1 MVNSNI
7 FRIFVYNKKLK
18 DMINYLKS
26 KIFPPYQMNEKET
39 LTYDV
44 IQMLCEQSDT
54 DLKIAP
60 LTGRY
65 FMINKRLSY
74 WVKVEDFSVS
84 ITNHKF
90 TLTNTITSEY
100 QKKLVNMIDTFIEA
114 DRNEFEQTVFQ
125 NEVELLENILSN
137 IKFKE

>member
-1 MVNSNI
+1 MLNSI
-7 FRIFVYNKKLK
+7 KNKL
-18 DMINYLKS
+18 
-26 KIFPPYQMNEKET
+26 FPPYKMNEKEK

-44 IQMLCEQSDT
+44 IKMLCEQKDT

-65 FMINKRLSY
+65 FMVNKRLSY
-74 WVKVEDFSVS
+74 WAKVEDFSVS

-90 TLTNTITSEY
+90 TLTNTISSEY
-100 QKKLVNMIDTFIEA
+100 NKALSKMVNQFIEA

-137 IKFKE
+137 IKTSK

>member
-1 MVNSNI
+1 M
-7 FRIFVYNKKLK
+7 LK
-18 DMINYLKS
+18 ALKE
-26 KIFPPYQMNEKET
+26 KIWPPYKMNSKER

-44 IQMLCEQSDT
+44 IKMLCEQSDT

-74 WVKVEDFSVS
+74 WAKVEDFSVS

-90 TLTNTITSEY
+90 TLTNTVNSEY
-100 QKKLVNMIDTFIEA
+100 QKLLVEMVNQFIEA
-114 DRNEFEQTVFQ
+114 DRNEFEETIFQ

-137 IKFKE
+137 IKTGK

>member
-1 MVNSNI
+1 M
-7 FRIFVYNKKLK
+7 KLFK
-18 DMINYLKS
+18 TFKE
-26 KIFPPYQMNEKET
+26 KIFPPYKMNEKEK

-44 IQMLCEQSDT
+44 IKMLCEQSDT

-74 WVKVEDFSVS
+74 WATVEDFSVS

-90 TLTNTITSEY
+90 TLTNTINNEY
-100 QKKLVNMIDTFIEA
+100 QKLLSNMVSEFIEA
-114 DRNEFEQTVFQ
+114 DRNEFEETIFQ
-125 NEVELLENILSN
+125 NEVDLLETIKSN
-137 IKFKE
+137 IVSGSTAF

>member
-1 MVNSNI
+1 M
-7 FRIFVYNKKLK
+7 KLFK
-18 DMINYLKS
+18 TFKE
-26 KIFPPYQMNEKET
+26 KIFPAYKMNEKEK

-44 IQMLCEQSDT
+44 IKMLCEQSDT

-74 WVKVEDFSVS
+74 WAKVEDFSVS

-90 TLTNTITSEY
+90 TLTNTINNEY
-100 QKKLVNMIDTFIEA
+100 QKLLSNMVSEFIEA
-114 DRNEFEQTVFQ
+114 DRNEFEESIFQ
-125 NEVELLENILSN
+125 NEVDLLETIKSN
-137 IKFKE
+137 IVSGSTAF

>member
-1 MVNSNI
+1 M
-7 FRIFVYNKKLK
+7 LK
-18 DMINYLKS
+18 ALKQ
-26 KIFPPYQMNEKET
+26 KIWPPYRMNEREQ

-44 IQMLCEQSDT
+44 IKMLCEQSDT

-65 FMINKRLSY
+65 FMVNKRLSY
-74 WVKVEDFSVS
+74 WAKVEDFSVS

-90 TLTNTITSEY
+90 TLTNTVNSEY
-100 QKKLVNMIDTFIEA
+100 QKLLVEMINIFIEA
-114 DRNEFEQTVFQ
+114 DRNEFEETVFQ

-137 IKFKE
+137 IKTGK

>member
-1 MVNSNI
+1 M
-7 FRIFVYNKKLK
+7 KLFK
-18 DMINYLKS
+18 TFKE
-26 KIFPPYQMNEKET
+26 KIFPAYKMNEKET

-44 IQMLCEQSDT
+44 IKMLCEQPDT

-74 WVKVEDFSVS
+74 WAKVEDFSVS

-90 TLTNTITSEY
+90 TLTNTINNEY
-100 QKKLVNMIDTFIEA
+100 QKLLSNMVSEFIEA
-114 DRNEFEQTVFQ
+114 DRNEFEETIFQ
-125 NEVELLENILSN
+125 NEVDLLETIKSN
-137 IKFKE
+137 IVSGSTAF

>member
-1 MVNSNI
+1 MKLFNSI
-7 FRIFVYNKKLK
+7 KQQ
-18 DMINYLKS
+18 
-26 KIFPPYQMNEKET
+26 IFPPYQMNEKES

-44 IQMLCEQSDT
+44 IKMLCEQPDT

-74 WVKVEDFSVS
+74 WAKVEDFSVS

-90 TLTNTITSEY
+90 TLTNTINSEY
-100 QKKLVNMIDTFIEA
+100 QKKLVAMVDAYIEA
-114 DRNEFEQTVFQ
+114 DRNEFEETIFQ
-125 NEVELLENILSN
+125 NEVELLENIKSN
-137 IKFKE
+137 IVSGSTAF

>member
-1 MVNSNI
+1 M
-7 FRIFVYNKKLK
+7 LK
-18 DMINYLKS
+18 ALKQ
-26 KIFPPYQMNEKET
+26 KIWPPYKMNEKET

-44 IQMLCEQSDT
+44 IKMLCEQPDT

-65 FMINKRLSY
+65 FMVNKRLSY
-74 WVKVEDFSVS
+74 WAKVEDFSVS

-90 TLTNTITSEY
+90 TLTNTINSEY
-100 QKKLVNMIDTFIEA
+100 QKKLVEMVNMFIEA
-114 DRNEFEQTVFQ
+114 DRNEFEETIFQ

-137 IKFKE
+137 IKTNK

>member
-1 MVNSNI
+1 V
-7 FRIFVYNKKLK
+7 KQLKLK
-18 DMINYLKS
+18 NNMLKLI
-26 KIFPPYQMNEKET
+26 KNKLFPPYKMNEKEQ

-44 IQMLCEQSDT
+44 IKMLCDQNDT
-54 DLKIAP
+54 ELKVAP

-65 FMINKRLSY
+65 FLINKRLSY
-74 WVKVEDFSVS
+74 WAKVEDFSVS

-100 QKKLVNMIDTFIEA
+100 QKVLSEMVGEYVEA
-114 DRNEFEQTVFQ
+114 DRNEFEQTIFQ

-137 IKFKE
+137 IKTSK

>member
-1 MVNSNI
+1 MLNLI
-7 FRIFVYNKKLK
+7 R
-18 DMINYLKS
+18 D
-26 KIFPPYQMNEKET
+26 KIFPPYKMNEKEK

-44 IQMLCEQSDT
+44 IKMLCDQDDT
-54 DLKIAP
+54 DLKVAP

-65 FMINKRLSY
+65 FLINKRLSY
-74 WVKVEDFSVS
+74 WAKVEDFSVS

-100 QKKLVNMIDTFIEA
+100 QKVLSKMVGEYVEA
-114 DRNEFEQTVFQ
+114 DRNEFEQTIFQ

-137 IKFKE
+137 IKTSK

>member
-1 MVNSNI
+1 M
-7 FRIFVYNKKLK
+7 LK
-18 DMINYLKS
+18 ALKQ
-26 KIFPPYQMNEKET
+26 KIWPPYQMNEREQ

-44 IQMLCEQSDT
+44 IKMLCEQSDT

-65 FMINKRLSY
+65 FMVNKRLSY
-74 WVKVEDFSVS
+74 WAKVEDFSVS

-90 TLTNTITSEY
+90 TLTNTVNSEY
-100 QKKLVNMIDTFIEA
+100 QKLLVEMINIFIEA
-114 DRNEFEQTVFQ
+114 DRNEFEETVFQ

-137 IKFKE
+137 IKTGK

>member
-1 MVNSNI
+1 MLKLI
-7 FRIFVYNKKLK
+7 KNKL
-18 DMINYLKS
+18 
-26 KIFPPYQMNEKET
+26 FPPYKMNEKEK

-44 IQMLCEQSDT
+44 IKMLCEQDDT
-54 DLKIAP
+54 DLKVAP

-65 FMINKRLSY
+65 FLINKRLSY
-74 WVKVEDFSVS
+74 WAKVEDFSVS

-100 QKKLVNMIDTFIEA
+100 QKVLSEMVGEYVEA

-137 IKFKE
+137 IKTSK

>member
-1 MVNSNI
+1 M
-7 FRIFVYNKKLK
+7 LK
-18 DMINYLKS
+18 ALKQ
-26 KIFPPYQMNEKET
+26 KIWPPYKMNDKEK

-44 IQMLCEQSDT
+44 IKMLCEQSDT

-65 FMINKRLSY
+65 FMVNKRLSY
-74 WVKVEDFSVS
+74 WAKVEDFSVS

-90 TLTNTITSEY
+90 TLTNTVNSEY
-100 QKKLVNMIDTFIEA
+100 QKLLVEMVNQFIEA
-114 DRNEFEQTVFQ
+114 DRNEFEETIFQ

-137 IKFKE
+137 IKTNK

>member
-1 MVNSNI
+1 MLNLI
-7 FRIFVYNKKLK
+7 R
-18 DMINYLKS
+18 D
-26 KIFPPYQMNEKET
+26 KIFPPYKMNEKEK

-44 IQMLCEQSDT
+44 IKMLCDQNDT
-54 DLKIAP
+54 DLKVAP

-65 FMINKRLSY
+65 FLINKRLSY
-74 WVKVEDFSVS
+74 WAKVEDFSVS

-90 TLTNTITSEY
+90 TLTNTITSDY
-100 QKKLVNMIDTFIEA
+100 QKVLSKMVGEYVEA

-137 IKFKE
+137 IKTSK

>member
-1 MVNSNI
+1 
-7 FRIFVYNKKLK
+7 
-18 DMINYLKS
+18 MINYLKS
-26 KIFPPYQMNEKET
+26 KIFPPYQMNEKEI
-39 LTYDV
+39 LTYNV
-44 IQMLCEQSDT
+44 IQMLCEQTDT

-90 TLTNTITSEY
+90 TLTNTITAEY
-100 QKKLVNMIDTFIEA
+100 QKKLVSMIDTFIEA

-125 NEVELLENILSN
+125 NEVELLENIISN

>member
-1 MVNSNI
+1 M
-7 FRIFVYNKKLK
+7 LK
-18 DMINYLKS
+18 TLKQ
-26 KIFPPYQMNEKET
+26 KIWPPYKMNDKEK

-44 IQMLCEQSDT
+44 IKMLCEQSDT

-65 FMINKRLSY
+65 FMVNKRLSY
-74 WVKVEDFSVS
+74 WAKVEDFSVS

-90 TLTNTITSEY
+90 TLTNTVNSEY
-100 QKKLVNMIDTFIEA
+100 QKLLVEMINQFIEA
-114 DRNEFEQTVFQ
+114 DRNEFEETIFQ

-137 IKFKE
+137 IKTGK